1 MTNISTLLAR
11 LRQPGFLSIPGV
23 YDLVSARLAEA
34 AGFDALYMTGYGMVA
49 SSLGLPDAGL
59 ATYSDMVDRV
69 RRLGET
75 VSIPFIADGDTG
87 YGGLLNVAHTVAGY
101 ERAGA
106 AAIQIEDQEMPK
118 KCGHTPGRQ
127 VIATADMVRKIR
139 VATEARNSAEV
150 LIVSRTDART
160 ALGLDEALRRMD
172 AYAKAGADILFV
184 EAPQSDEEVRIIG
197 ERFRGATL
205 LINQVEGGRTPILP
219 AADLEALGFRIAIY
233 PVAGL
238 LSAAAA
244 MEKTYAALKATG
256 STGNSE
262 QPLYDFD
269 RFSRLMGFE
278 RIWDFEKRWGTQPDE
293 SATPSDRTPAR

>member
-1 MTNISTLLAR
+1 MIDHPTLTAR

-59 ATYSDMVDRV
+59 ATYSDMVERV
-69 RRLGET
+69 RRLAET
-75 VSIPFIADGDTG
+75 VSVPFIADGDTG

-139 VATEARNSAEV
+139 VATEARNSAEF

-172 AYAKAGADILFV
+172 AYASAGADILFV
-184 EAPQSDEEVRIIG
+184 EAPQSDEEVRLIG
-197 ERFRGATL
+197 ERFRGTTL

-244 MEKTYAALKATG
+244 MDKTYAALKATG

-278 RIWDFEKRWGTQPDE
+278 RIWDFEKRWAAQSDGTT
-293 SATPSDRTPAR
+293 TPSDPTPIQ

>member
-1 MTNISTLLAR
+1 MTDTKTLPAL

-23 YDLVSARLAEA
+23 YDLVSARIAEA
-34 AGFDALYMTGYGMVA
+34 TGFDALYMTGYGTVA

-69 RRLGET
+69 RRLGQT

-101 ERAGA
+101 ESAGA
-106 AAIQIEDQEMPK
+106 AAIQLEDQEMPK

-127 VIATADMVRKIR
+127 VIATVDMVRKIR
-139 VATEARNSAEV
+139 VATEARASSDFFILA
-150 LIVSRTDART
+150 RTDART

-184 EAPQSDEEVRIIG
+184 EAPKTDEEIRIIG
-197 ERFRGATL
+197 ERFRGSPL

-219 AADLEALGFRIAIY
+219 AAELDSLGFTIGIY
-233 PVAGL
+233 PVVGL

-256 STGNSE
+256 SSGNSE

-278 RIWDFEKRWGTQPDE
+278 RIWDFEKRWADIAAAETAAANAKP
-293 SATPSDRTPAR
+293 